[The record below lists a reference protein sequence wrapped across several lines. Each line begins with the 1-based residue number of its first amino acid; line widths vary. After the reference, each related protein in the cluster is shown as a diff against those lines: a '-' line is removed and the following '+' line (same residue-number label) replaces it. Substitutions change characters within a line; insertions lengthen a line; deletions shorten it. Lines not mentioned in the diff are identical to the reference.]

1 MEITLIRHTAVDV
14 PPGTCYGQTDVPL
27 KDSFEQEAEA
37 VVERLQPGRFDAVY
51 SSPLSRCVRLARF
64 CGYDEARLD
73 ARLMELNFGR
83 WEMQRWENLS
93 GPQLLAWYGQWIDTP
108 TEGGESFMD
117 QYRRVTAFLD
127 ELRRLSYRQVAV
139 FTHGGVIACARIYT
153 GEITFE
159 QVFTTMLPYGSVKK
173 IVI

>member
-1 MEITLIRHTAVDV
+1 MVE
-14 PPGTCYGQTDVPL
+14 GWQTGVCN
-27 KDSFEQEAEA
+27 
-37 VVERLQPGRFDAVY
+37 AVY
-51 SSPLSRCVRLARF
+51 SSPVSLCVRLARF
-64 CGYDEARLD
+64 CGDDEARLD